1 MPALE
6 TGIQFHLPTYA
17 HVPLPHLVD
26 LAAQAEAKGVNQ
38 LWVTDN
44 LRSRQ
49 SFVVLAAMASR
60 LNIKLGTAVTV
71 QYFRNPVDLADS
83 VATLSE
89 LMDGREL
96 SIGLGRGNP
105 RTPSLIRTPRPVS
118 VLRETAQSLRR
129 LMEGEA
135 VCFADY
141 PNLLDYYHFNPSA
154 AFELNFHTAS
164 PVRLYCGSNGPLG
177 MAVGGETMDGLI
189 FGGHYMAAL
198 RTGRVPEL
206 LDAFDAALP
215 PHRKSSAVP
224 RVAEIKISLSRDA
237 AAARAFVKESA
248 GHRVLNMYRQGY
260 TTEDIERL
268 LGVALP
274 DVERLDRADRDGATE
289 AEFDGLVTDSMIDAI
304 FIAGTPGDC
313 LERMLEVRDTA
324 REQGF
329 GTAVVL
335 GTRSRRRRSAEP
347 VVRRGDTG
355 ALIGAGGTQLRDG
368 QLTSEMVTSA
378 GSYRRRRPQPSTTAA
393 FDR

>member
-26 LAAQAEAKGVNQ
+26 LAAQAEAKGVDQ

-129 LMEGEA
+129 LLKGEA

-154 AFELNFHTAS
+154 EFQLNFHPAS
-164 PVRLYCGSNGPLG
+164 SVRFYCGSNGPLG

-268 LGVALP
+268 GVALP

-329 GTAVVL
+329 GQLLFSEL
-335 GTRSRRRRSAEP
+335 GPDVDE
-347 VVRRGDTG
+347 
-355 ALIGAGGTQLRDG
+355 ALSLLCDEVIPAL
-368 QLTSEMVTSA
+368 
-378 GSYRRRRPQPSTTAA
+378 
-393 FDR
+393 

>member
-1 MPALE
+1 MSDLE

-17 HVPLPHLVD
+17 HVPLPHLVE
-26 LAAQAEAKGVNQ
+26 LASRAEAKGVDQ
-38 LWVTDN
+38 IWVTDN

-49 SFVVLAAMASR
+49 SFVVLAAMASH
-60 LNIKLGTAVTV
+60 LKVKLGTAVTV

-83 VATLSE
+83 IATLSE

-129 LMEGEA
+129 LLEGEA

-154 AFELNFHTAS
+154 KFQMNFAPATL
-164 PVRLYCGSNGPLG
+164 VRLYCGSNGPLG

-206 LDAFDAALP
+206 LNAFDAALP
-215 PHRKSSAVP
+215 PNREGKGVP
-224 RVAEIKISLSRDA
+224 RVAEIKISLSRNGP
-237 AAARAFVKESA
+237 AAREFVKESA
-248 GHRVLNMYRQGY
+248 GNRILNMYRQGY

-268 LGVALP
+268 GVALP
-274 DVERLDRADRDGATE
+274 DVERLDQADRNGATE
-289 AEFDGLVTDSMIDAI
+289 EEFDDLVTDAMVDAI

-329 GTAVVL
+329 GQLLFSEL
-335 GTRSRRRRSAEP
+335 GPDVDE
-347 VVRRGDTG
+347 
-355 ALIGAGGTQLRDG
+355 ALALLCDEVIPAL
-368 QLTSEMVTSA
+368 
-378 GSYRRRRPQPSTTAA
+378 
-393 FDR
+393 

>member
-1 MPALE
+1 MALLE

-17 HVPLPHLVD
+17 HVPLPHLVE
-26 LAAQAEAKGVNQ
+26 LASRAEARGVDQ

-49 SFVVLAAMASR
+49 SFVVLAAMAAR
-60 LNIKLGTAVTV
+60 LKIKLGTAVTV

-83 VATLSE
+83 IATLSE
-89 LMDGREL
+89 LMEGREL

-129 LMEGEA
+129 LLAGEA

-141 PNLLDYYHFNPSA
+141 PNLLDYYHFNPCA
-154 AFELNFHTAS
+154 AFRLNFRPAT

-215 PHRKSSAVP
+215 PNRESKAVP
-224 RVAEIKISLSRDA
+224 RIAEIKISLSRDA
-237 AAARAFVKESA
+237 AAAREFVKESA
-248 GHRVLNMYRQGY
+248 GNRVLNMYRQGY
-260 TTEDIERL
+260 TREDIER

-274 DVERLDRADRDGATE
+274 DAERLDRADRNGATE
-289 AEFDGLVTDSMIDAI
+289 GEFDDLVTDSMIDAI

-324 REQGF
+324 RQQGF
-329 GTAVVL
+329 GQLLFSEL
-335 GTRSRRRRSAEP
+335 GPDVDE
-347 VVRRGDTG
+347 
-355 ALIGAGGTQLRDG
+355 ALALLCDEVIPAL
-368 QLTSEMVTSA
+368 
-378 GSYRRRRPQPSTTAA
+378 
-393 FDR
+393 

>member
-1 MPALE
+1 MTPLE
-6 TGIQFHLPTYA
+6 TGVQFHLPTYA
-17 HVPLPHLVD
+17 HVPLPHLIE
-26 LAAQAEAKGVNQ
+26 LAAEAEAKGVDQ
-38 LWVTDN
+38 FWVTDN

-49 SFVVLAAMASR
+49 SFVALAAMACR
-60 LNIKLGTAVTV
+60 LKVKLGTAVTV

-105 RTPSLIRTPRPVS
+105 RTPQLIRTPQPVR

-129 LMEGEA
+129 LLAGEA

-141 PNLLDYYHFNPSA
+141 PSLLDYYHFNPSGT
-154 AFELNFHTAS
+154 FQLNFSPAS
-164 PVRLYCGSNGPLG
+164 PVQLYCGSNGPLG

-189 FGGHYMAAL
+189 FGGHYVAAL

-206 LDAFDAALP
+206 LDAFDTVLP
-215 PHRKSSAVP
+215 PERQEKGAP
-224 RVAEIKISLSRDA
+224 KVAEIKISLSRNA
-237 AAARAFVKESA
+237 AAAREFVKESA

-260 TTEDIERL
+260 SPDDIER

-274 DVERLDRADRDGATE
+274 DVERLHQADQNGATE
-289 AEFDGLVTDSMIDAI
+289 QEFDDLVTDSMIDAI

-329 GTAVVL
+329 GQLMFSEL
-335 GTRSRRRRSAEP
+335 GPDVDE
-347 VVRRGDTG
+347 
-355 ALIGAGGTQLRDG
+355 ALTLLCDEVMPAL
-368 QLTSEMVTSA
+368 
-378 GSYRRRRPQPSTTAA
+378 
-393 FDR
+393 

>member
-1 MPALE
+1 MSDLE

-17 HVPLPHLVD
+17 HVPLPHLVE
-26 LAAQAEAKGVNQ
+26 LASRAEAKGVDQ
-38 LWVTDN
+38 IWVTDN

-49 SFVVLAAMASR
+49 SFVVLAAMASH
-60 LNIKLGTAVTV
+60 LKVKLGTAVTV

-83 VATLSE
+83 IATLSE

-129 LMEGEA
+129 LLEGEA

-154 AFELNFHTAS
+154 TFQLNFTPAT

-206 LDAFDAALP
+206 LNAFDEAIP
-215 PHRKSSAVP
+215 PNREGKGVP
-224 RVAEIKISLSRDA
+224 RVAEIKISLSRNGS
-237 AAARAFVKESA
+237 AAREFVKESA
-248 GHRVLNMYRQGY
+248 GNRVLNMYRQGY

-268 LGVALP
+268 GVSLP
-274 DVERLDRADRDGATE
+274 DVERLDQADRNGATE
-289 AEFDGLVTDSMIDAI
+289 EEFDDLVTDAMVDAI

-329 GTAVVL
+329 GQLLFSEL
-335 GTRSRRRRSAEP
+335 GPDVDE
-347 VVRRGDTG
+347 
-355 ALIGAGGTQLRDG
+355 ALALLCDEVIPAL
-368 QLTSEMVTSA
+368 
-378 GSYRRRRPQPSTTAA
+378 
-393 FDR
+393 